1 MKSSH
6 GGQKRD
12 LAMAFQVLR
21 AASPSGELVDFLA
34 LVVVELADPPIGK
47 TWEDRSP
54 QDDHA
59 EQIEEAK
66 SPRWLWWV
74 G

>member
-21 AASPSGELVDFLA
+21 VVSASGELVGFLA
-34 LVVVELADPPIGK
+34 LAGVVELADPPIG
-47 TWEDRSP
+47 
-54 QDDHA
+54 
-59 EQIEEAK
+59 
-66 SPRWLWWV
+66 
-74 G
+74 